1 MIGGELGQKLVGDAG
16 RSVEAG
22 LGLDP
27 LADPERNVPRERDAL
42 QVFRHLEIGLVERQE
57 HAEAVHRFLHCWQ
70 SSNPTPFQEVP
81 AGALVTEVLG
91 QPSYGPPRLRSA
103 FSLNDEWDDLSSKP
117 RRSLLREMSF
127 VEIVRRFVLSCED
140 ADSLGTG

>member
-27 LADPERNVPRERDAL
+27 LADPERNVPRKRDAL

-57 HAEAVHRFLHCWQ
+57 HAEAVHRFGHCWRG
-70 SSNPTPFQEVP
+70 SNPKRSGGPGGR
-81 AGALVTEVLG
+81 ACHGGARAAL
-91 QPSYGPPRLRSA
+91 LRA
-103 FSLNDEWDDLSSKP
+103 TATTIGVSLNDEWDDLSSKP

-127 VEIVRRFVLSCED
+127 VEIVRRFVLSCKD
-140 ADSLGTG
+140 ADSPGTG